1 MNDIKHVIAS
11 NIASLRR
18 NARMT
23 QAELAERLNY
33 SDKAVSKW
41 ERGDSVPDVFILK
54 QIADLFDVT
63 VDYLLEE
70 EHTSAAPNEPPLQKR
85 NMNHM
90 IIPALSVALLWL
102 IAIALSVILW
112 VVLPSFKSYWL
123 IFIAAIPA
131 TAIVSLV
138 FSCIWGKKIHRV
150 ISVTVLIWG
159 TLLTIYLSLLQYNL
173 WLLFIIGIP
182 GQIIVFLWSRLV
194 FPSKKSH
201 TDTEK

>member
-1 MNDIKHVIAS
+1 MKDIKQVIAA
-11 NIASLRR
+11 NISALRR
-18 NARMT
+18 REHLT

-41 ERGDSVPDVFILK
+41 ERGDSVPDIAILK
-54 QIADLFDVT
+54 QIAELFGVT

-70 EHTSAAPNEPPLQKR
+70 EHSSAASSAPTVKKR
-85 NMNHM
+85 NMNHS

-102 IAIALSVILW
+102 IAIALSAALW
-112 VVLPSFKSYWL
+112 IACPSFTSYWL

-131 TAIVSLV
+131 TAIVLLV
-138 FSCIWGKKIHRV
+138 FSCIWGSKLHRV
-150 ISVTVLIWG
+150 LSVTLLIWSS
-159 TLLTIYLSLLQYNL
+159 LLTVYLFLLKYNL

-194 FPSKKSH
+194 FPSKKDSA
-201 TDTEK
+201 ESK